1 MEKGK
6 VKKTA
11 RHIRSATSAGRTGMP
26 SDESPS
32 TPGRAAWVGWRRRE
46 PPEKACVK
54 GPGRVTFDSRTAEF
68 DTLLGSKP
76 AFEILAEGSAETLGA
91 HEGASYVA
99 NHIIFT
105 TKPFE
110 APTAG
115 ATYQG
120 EIKAVNI
127 PTREVTTLW
136 RCPNLANGATTG
148 PDGRLY
154 VCLQGQQA
162 TGTLPGVEFL
172 AGIFSIDPCDES
184 GRVRRFPDSA
194 WCARLLGGGSLFGSS
209 RHRLQGAQN
218 IPPPT
223 WLLHM
228 HYAPP
233 ARRASAQSA
242 PAAQPVCARHV

>member
-1 MEKGK
+1 
-6 VKKTA
+6 
-11 RHIRSATSAGRTGMP
+11 MP

-99 NHIIFT
+99 SHIIFT

-120 EIKAVNI
+120 EIKSVNI

-162 TGTLPGVEFL
+162 TGTLPGVEIL

-194 WCARLLGGGSLFGSS
+194 WCARLLGGGSFLGAAGIGCRVHRTYRR
-209 RHRLQGAQN
+209 RHGAFTCTMLRQ
-218 IPPPT
+218 PAGPLPSPLRPLSQCALAMCDVSLS
-223 WLLHM
+223 LLH
-228 HYAPP
+228 
-233 ARRASAQSA
+233 RVGRKW
-242 PAAQPVCARHV
+242 